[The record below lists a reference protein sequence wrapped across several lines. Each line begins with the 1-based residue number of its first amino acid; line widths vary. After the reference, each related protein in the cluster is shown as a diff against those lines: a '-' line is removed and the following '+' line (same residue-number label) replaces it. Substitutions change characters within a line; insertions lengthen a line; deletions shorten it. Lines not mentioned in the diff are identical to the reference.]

1 MKNKYTIQIFWSEED
16 EAFVAVCG
24 EFPGLSA
31 FGETREDA
39 LQEAQ
44 IALDLMIKTYQEKGI
59 ILPEPQ
65 TILLAA

>member
-1 MKNKYTIQIFWSEED
+1 MKTKYAIHIFWSAED
-16 EAFVAVCG
+16 EGFIAICD

-44 IALDLMIKTYQEKGI
+44 IALDAMIETYNASGI
-59 ILPEPQ
+59 ELPEPRGV
-65 TILLAA
+65 LLAA